1 MNAGADAEIRSLLA
15 LVAQAADAG
24 TVEAYLELFTENA
37 VWEMPANQAVGA
49 PADRRAGRAA
59 IGAGVRAR
67 RAAGMQ
73 GPGTATRHVVAGTAV
88 LPGPPGAVNTATAAA
103 VSYWMFFADTA
114 SAPRLVS
121 IGRYDDE
128 LCQVGG
134 RWLLARRT
142 ITVG

>member
-1 MNAGADAEIRSLLA
+1 MDAGADAEIRSLLA
-15 LVAQAADAG
+15 RVAQLADDG
-24 TVEAYLELFTENA
+24 TVEAYLELFTDDA

-73 GPGTATRHVVAGTAV
+73 GPGTATRHVVTGTAV
-88 LPGPPGAVNTATAAA
+88 LPAAPAATAAAA
-103 VSYWMFFADTA
+103 VSYWMFLADTT